1 MNPIMLVRT
10 SIGFCASIA
19 TSTATMTIL
28 KGTARHSNKVL
39 DILMQVGSLAVSI
52 VAGAFAQK
60 AVEKYV
66 DETVESIQSH

>member
-10 SIGFCASIA
+10 SLGFCASLA
-19 TSTATMTIL
+19 TSNATMAIL

-39 DILMQVGSLAVSI
+39 DTLMQVGSLAVSI
-52 VAGAFAQK
+52 VAGVCAQK

-66 DETVESIQSH
+66 DETVETIQSR